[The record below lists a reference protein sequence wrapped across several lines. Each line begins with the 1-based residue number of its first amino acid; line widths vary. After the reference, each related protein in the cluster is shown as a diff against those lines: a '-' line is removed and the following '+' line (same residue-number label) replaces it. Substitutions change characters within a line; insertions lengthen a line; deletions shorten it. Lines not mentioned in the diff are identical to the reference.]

1 MTEEK
6 IKQVIE
12 LHHKLETLQK
22 AYDTFNDKM
31 YVLGFARKTGPTIR
45 SEQFSFEAYES
56 FKIKDILDNAHKR
69 VLTDI
74 TAEIAETEQKLAE
87 L

>member
-1 MTEEK
+1 MTEDK

-12 LHHKLETLQK
+12 LHDKLVNLKK
-22 AYDTFNDKM
+22 AYDRFNDKM
-31 YVLGFARKTGPTIR
+31 YVLGFARKTGPTMGTN
-45 SEQFSFEAYES
+45 QFSFEAYES

-74 TAEIAETEQKLAE
+74 TTEIAKIEQKLAE
-87 L
+87 I

>member
-22 AYDTFNDKM
+22 AYDTFNDKR
-31 YVLGFARKTGPTIR
+31 YVLGFARRTGPTMGG
-45 SEQFSFEAYES
+45 EQCSLEAYES

-74 TAEIAETEQKLAE
+74 TTEIAKIEQKLAE